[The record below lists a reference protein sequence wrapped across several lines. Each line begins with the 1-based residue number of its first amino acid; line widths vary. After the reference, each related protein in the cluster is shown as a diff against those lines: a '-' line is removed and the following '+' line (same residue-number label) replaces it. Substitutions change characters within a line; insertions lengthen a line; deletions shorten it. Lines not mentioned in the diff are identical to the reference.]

1 MGASASALLY
11 KISWSPG
18 YGTVP
23 GQLRTVSYWRQHQ

>member
-18 YGTVP
+18 YGTIP
-23 GQLRTVSYWRQHQ
+23 AYTYRNDNRL